1 MYLKILRL
9 VQNKNEI
16 IKEVN
21 FHLGINF
28 VVDEEKSDLHNR
40 AGKTTFLKL
49 IDIALGAKDK
59 AYLYIDAQTNNKN
72 GELENL
78 INNNKIYVELVL
90 TPDLKKEN
98 SNNDI
103 TLRVDLYKR
112 GYRYINGER
121 ISLTEYNKKLNEI
134 LFDNSENKPTF
145 RELIPYFV
153 RVSAKKDNYDFLK
166 NLHPATK
173 FTTYRAIYNYLF
185 NISDTDSL
193 LTLEKTKTQLDQYE
207 KAEKNYR
214 SLGNNDQKVDILTQK
229 INTNKSRKR
238 VLENRISDLVKGTDF
253 LNNRKKITDARK
265 KYIDMKSRLDD
276 LNYRMQVISDDI
288 QDTESKKINFNQ
300 NLTQELFNEVQSM
313 LPEIHKTYE
322 DLVSFN
328 AALKNNKLKYLKKLR
343 TDLEENINKQQ
354 EEIQHFLYEN
364 KDIISLVKNDD
375 ISKYD
380 ELTQELMEISQNI
393 TKQKEILRTLEDFS
407 KKEKEL
413 NEKISELNESVK
425 NNSEDFQT
433 NFDKFNAYF
442 TKLVLS
448 INQGAPI
455 LAYHK
460 NIKEFP
466 VSIEDLNEGTSSGTL
481 KSLILCYDI
490 AYQEFAKE
498 IHKTVPNFIVHD
510 ILESVSGD
518 VLADLIDKI
527 NSLNIQVVVAIL
539 KEKLNSSKISQEDQD
554 QFTILKLSKG
564 NRVFDSAL
572 K

>member
-1 MYLKILRL
+1 
-9 VQNKNEI
+9 
-16 IKEVN
+16 
-21 FHLGINF
+21 
-28 VVDEEKSDLHNR
+28 
-40 AGKTTFLKL
+40 
-49 IDIALGAKDK
+49 
-59 AYLYIDAQTNNKN
+59 
-72 GELENL
+72 
-78 INNNKIYVELVL
+78 
-90 TPDLKKEN
+90 
-98 SNNDI
+98 
-103 TLRVDLYKR
+103 
-112 GYRYINGER
+112 
-121 ISLTEYNKKLNEI
+121 
-134 LFDNSENKPTF
+134 
-145 RELIPYFV
+145 
-153 RVSAKKDNYDFLK
+153 
-166 NLHPATK
+166 
-173 FTTYRAIYNYLF
+173 
-185 NISDTDSL
+185 
-193 LTLEKTKTQLDQYE
+193 
-207 KAEKNYR
+207 
-214 SLGNNDQKVDILTQK
+214 
-229 INTNKSRKR
+229 
-238 VLENRISDLVKGTDF
+238 
-253 LNNRKKITDARK
+253 
-265 KYIDMKSRLDD
+265 MKSRLDD

-518 VLADLIDKI
+518 VLSDLIDKI

-554 QFTILKLSKG
+554 KFTILKLSKG

>member
-214 SLGNNDQKVDILTQK
+214 SLGNNDQQVDILTQK

-322 DLVSFN
+322 DLV
-328 AALKNNKLKYLKKLR
+328 
-343 TDLEENINKQQ
+343 
-354 EEIQHFLYEN
+354 H
-364 KDIISLVKNDD
+364 
-375 ISKYD
+375 
-380 ELTQELMEISQNI
+380 LM
-393 TKQKEILRTLEDFS
+393 LL
-407 KKEKEL
+407 
-413 NEKISELNESVK
+413 
-425 NNSEDFQT
+425 
-433 NFDKFNAYF
+433 
-442 TKLVLS
+442 
-448 INQGAPI
+448 
-455 LAYHK
+455 
-460 NIKEFP
+460 
-466 VSIEDLNEGTSSGTL
+466 
-481 KSLILCYDI
+481 
-490 AYQEFAKE
+490 
-498 IHKTVPNFIVHD
+498 
-510 ILESVSGD
+510 
-518 VLADLIDKI
+518 
-527 NSLNIQVVVAIL
+527 
-539 KEKLNSSKISQEDQD
+539 
-554 QFTILKLSKG
+554 
-564 NRVFDSAL
+564 
-572 K
+572 